1 VFTSQAENCAVGLVT
16 GSGQAVMAG
25 QRLAGGGQGEI
36 FAVVSHQE
44 LVFKRYLPRTLAQDQ
59 SLERR
64 LSVMTGRPVQWR
76 EPGSG
81 HLTLAWPTD
90 LVRDDGR
97 FAGFLMPAVDM
108 DRTVGLH
115 RITNPTDRAAAT
127 GPTSWTRDFTWRY
140 LVRTAANLA
149 QATAVLHQAGVVIG
163 DFNDSNIRAWR
174 EARVTLLD
182 CDSMQIRDPGS
193 GERFFCHVGR
203 PEFTPPEL
211 AGADWART
219 VRHPSSDLFALAIH
233 LYQLLLEGEHP
244 FRGRW
249 NGPGEKPAV
258 SELASQGIWAHR
270 GSGLLEPRRAAIG
283 ARLLPGEILGLFRRT
298 FEDGATDPLARPT
311 AAAWYRALDAL
322 ADQLRTCADHPAHV
336 YPASHLHCPW
346 CEYVP
351 PPAPPPLPAP
361 PLPAPPLPAPP
372 PPAPPPPARTRRHG
386 RAGTATAAGQ
396 LPSRGATT
404 IPGQPAP
411 GGPPTPAT
419 AGRQFRGWIVVA
431 SVLAVIG
438 IIIGIHEATS
448 GSSGPSLPVVVGPSP
463 THTLQTQAYEVT
475 SVAFS
480 PDGTTL
486 AAGDLLDSAVVWNA
500 ATGRGVATFADP
512 GTYPDN
518 KIPRVS
524 AVAFSPSGTTLATAN
539 HIGTVYLWDVAT
551 RRSTEVLT
559 DPRDA
564 VTSPVAT
571 PNPNPVALNAVAFS
585 PDGALVAAGDAD
597 GHTYLWDVATG
608 HLAAT
613 FTDPKKSGESVD
625 AVAFS
630 PGGTTMATADAD
642 GSTYLWDVAT
652 GSLIATLSNDEA
664 ANAVAFSADG
674 TVLATAENFADIEL
688 WNAATGRPIA
698 ILADPNATGS
708 DPDPNVTGVAFSATG
723 MMATCDSLGYTSL
736 WDVRT
741 RRVVRTFTDTQPG
754 LEGTAAVALNPSGT
768 ILATGDSDGTVYVWN
783 LAPKSSHTPARAP
796 ATGL

>member
-1 VFTSQAENCAVGLVT
+1 
-16 GSGQAVMAG
+16 MAG

-76 EPGSG
+76 EPDSG

-149 QATAVLHQAGVVIG
+149 HATAVLHQAGVVIG

-193 GERFFCHVGR
+193 GERFFCRVGR

-211 AGADWART
+211 ARADWART

-270 GSGLLEPRRAAIG
+270 GSGPLEPRRAAIG
-283 ARLLPGEILGLFRRT
+283 ASLLPGEILGLFHRT

-311 AAAWYRALDAL
+311 AAAWYHALDAL

-351 PPAPPPLPAP
+351 PPAPSPLPAP
-361 PLPAPPLPAPP
+361 PA
-372 PPAPPPPARTRRHG
+372 PARTRRHG
-386 RAGTATAAGQ
+386 LAGTATAAGQ

-411 GGPPTPAT
+411 GGQPAPAT
-419 AGRQFRGWIVVA
+419 ASRQFRGWIA
-431 SVLAVIG
+431 GAAILAVLG

-486 AAGDLLDSAVVWNA
+486 AAGDLLDSALLWNA

-512 GTYPDN
+512 GTFPEN
-518 KIPRVS
+518 KIPQVS

-539 HIGTVYLWDVAT
+539 YIGTVYLWDVAT
-551 RRSTEVLT
+551 RRSTAVLT

-564 VTSPVAT
+564 VTSPLAT

-585 PDGALVAAGDAD
+585 PNGALVAAGDAD

-613 FTDPKKSGESVD
+613 FTDPKESGESVD

-630 PGGTTMATADAD
+630 PSGTTMATADAD
-642 GSTYLWDVAT
+642 GSTYLWNV
-652 GSLIATLSNDEA
+652 
-664 ANAVAFSADG
+664 
-674 TVLATAENFADIEL
+674 
-688 WNAATGRPIA
+688 ATGRPIA

-708 DPDPNVTGVAFSATG
+708 VPDPNVTGVAFSATG
-723 MMATCDSLGYTSL
+723 MMATCDTLGYTSL

-741 RRVVRTFTDTQPG
+741 RSVVRTFTDARPG

-768 ILATGDSDGTVYVWN
+768 LLATGDSDGTVYVWN
-783 LAPKSSHTPARAP
+783 LAPKSPHSPAPTPASSP
-796 ATGL
+796 Q